1 MLLAINLI
9 KGITYHRHDLL
20 CITAKSYI
28 RRGLLYAIQ
37 RKHTF
42 SLSGTEASSQIQMI
56 RYEFCSAVHHF
67 LENTSAIL
75 FSLLTG
81 DICQTLYS
89 FVSVRT
95 PATQLTSVKAQVLHR
110 DTGMWCCCKT
120 ASYKE
125 TCVSISCAVFQAPNQ
140 RSQKASCQTEVG
152 KEAVGGSQEVLRSW
166 SLDLY
171 YNSGISTAK
180 LYSRSVT
187 PTMSYVSFKVSTSKS
202 ETLIFALLC
211 VQ

>member
-1 MLLAINLI
+1 M
-9 KGITYHRHDLL
+9 
-20 CITAKSYI
+20 
-28 RRGLLYAIQ
+28 
-37 RKHTF
+37 
-42 SLSGTEASSQIQMI
+42 
-56 RYEFCSAVHHF
+56 
-67 LENTSAIL
+67 
-75 FSLLTG
+75 
-81 DICQTLYS
+81 
-89 FVSVRT
+89 
-95 PATQLTSVKAQVLHR
+95 
-110 DTGMWCCCKT
+110 
-120 ASYKE
+120 
-125 TCVSISCAVFQAPNQ
+125 SISCAVFQAPNQ